1 MSLREPDEA
10 PEQFRRAL
18 EALRA
23 TRLRPEIALEETAAP
38 QRLAPHAVALSAD
51 VLGED
56 DDELATGRFVLLHD
70 PAGHETW
77 QGSFRVVTFIR
88 AELEPELAA
97 DPVLPSVGWSWLTE
111 ALELRQVPYAAIS
124 GTVTRVTS
132 ESFGSMGGREP
143 TAELEMRASWTALD
157 HRLGPH
163 LQAWGDVLAT
173 AAGLPPVA
181 TGVVALPR
189 VRGRRAH

>member
-10 PEQFRRAL
+10 PEPFRRAL

-88 AELEPELAA
+88 ADLEPELAA

-111 ALELRQVPYAAIS
+111 ALEVRQVPYAAIS

-132 ESFGSMGGREP
+132 ESFGSMGDREP

-163 LQAWGDVLAT
+163 LQAWADVLAT

-181 TGVVALPR
+181 AGVVALPR
-189 VRGRRAH
+189 TRSRRAH